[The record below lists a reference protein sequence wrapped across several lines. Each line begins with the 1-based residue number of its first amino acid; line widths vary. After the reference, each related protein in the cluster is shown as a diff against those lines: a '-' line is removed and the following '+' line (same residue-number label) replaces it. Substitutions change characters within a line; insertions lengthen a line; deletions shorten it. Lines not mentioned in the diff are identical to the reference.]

1 MLNVQ
6 LVTRH
11 LVNVM
16 MNLVNHVVR
25 RIMFSMAIISA
36 LNILGCTPMLMDKL
50 DVRPS
55 KTTVTYGTSSSSAE
69 KDAKN
74 DVLTD
79 TEKESWTVKQ
89 EFIWGKK

>member
-1 MLNVQ
+1 MGKFKI
-6 LVTRH
+6 
-11 LVNVM
+11 
-16 MNLVNHVVR
+16 
-25 RIMFSMAIISA
+25 IMISLTLFSMW
-36 LNILGCTPMLMDKL
+36 GCTPMLMNKF

-55 KTTVTYGTSSSSAE
+55 KTTVTYGTSSSTAE

>member
-1 MLNVQ
+1 MISLAV
-6 LVTRH
+6 
-11 LVNVM
+11 
-16 MNLVNHVVR
+16 
-25 RIMFSMAIISA
+25 FSVW
-36 LNILGCTPMLMDKL
+36 GCTPMLMNKF

-89 EFIWGKK
+89 EFVWGRDK